1 MRTTCNHRLV
11 KTLIRFVFVV
21 GFFVSFRSNGQS
33 LSLSSWP
40 ARLQLYARDPA
51 TSRCVV
57 PIRGR
62 ITNPSATTVSV
73 VTLRDQKPYAYTRLA
88 ADSAGLF
95 QVTPSIK
102 AEPHQYSFQ
111 LFQHRSTGDSVW
123 IATRDSIVCGDAYL
137 IMGQSNAVGRF
148 DNDPFRSTF
157 CRSFGVNN
165 GNATYNPADT
175 SWCLTN
181 TTEAINCLWGVEL
194 QRYIYQR
201 DSIPTAVING
211 AVGATELATH
221 LIRIGT
227 QPDNLN
233 TLYGRLL
240 YRTRK
245 AGLADQPLVMI
256 WRQGEA
262 EATTN
267 SDTYPQQYARLYD
280 NWRQDYTNLRRVY
293 MAQLNI
299 LTDPSP
305 TRAGTIRDFQRQISS
320 VYANHVPIATVGLP
334 GYQGLHYDEPGYR
347 QFGLELYRL
356 IARDLYKSADTSNIA
371 SPNLKRLYY
380 SKTDYTEIT
389 MEFEAGQRMKWPA
402 DSVITNPKTGRT
414 YTQRMTDFIYT
425 NYPSGESGLIQSVSA
440 QGNKLV
446 LTLAHSTTAQT
457 LTYLP
462 SSYQDN
468 QLGYYVGP
476 TIRNERGMRALTFQS
491 VPIAAPLPVAN
502 DLRAVPL
509 DTAAIQLNWNQPAT
523 GVDHWEVE
531 RADTSGYFKQI
542 ASVSSQ
548 LSTYS
553 DRRKTNAPDS
563 LRIGAVYQYR
573 IRAISQKAVA
583 SYSPVVTASL
593 QFVLGIPIG
602 PELSSNL
609 GWAHGSSLVYPNPA
623 ADQVCVRLPLDWS
636 GDPVTLLLID
646 SQGKVVL
653 QQSRTVMGSMSVV
666 PFSVAT
672 LPVGIYVLKL
682 AYRGGGIQCRL
693 VVNR

>member
-1 MRTTCNHRLV
+1 MKTT
-11 KTLIRFVFVV
+11 IRFTYLFLLLCPLL
-21 GFFVSFRSNGQS
+21 SHGQS
-33 LSLSSWP
+33 ITLSSWP
-40 ARLQLYARDPA
+40 ARLQLYVRDPA
-51 TSRCVV
+51 TSRCGVT
-57 PIRGR
+57 ISGR
-62 ITNPSATTVSV
+62 VTDPTTATLSV
-73 VTLRDQKPYAYTRLA
+73 VTLRDQKPYAYTRLTT
-88 ADSAGLF
+88 DSAGVF
-95 QVTPSIK
+95 RATPSIK
-102 AEPHQYSFQ
+102 AEPHLYSF
-111 LFQHRSTGDSVW
+111 LVFQHRATGDSAWV
-123 IATRDSIVCGDAYL
+123 ATRDSIVCGDAYL

-148 DNDPFRSTF
+148 DNNPFRSTF

-165 GNATYNPADT
+165 GNAAYNPADT
-175 SWCLTN
+175 NWCLTN
-181 TTEAINCLWGVEL
+181 TTENINSLWGVEL

-211 AVGATELATH
+211 AVGSTDIATH

-227 QPDNLN
+227 EPDNLN

-245 AGLADQPLVMI
+245 AGLANRPLVMI

-262 EATTN
+262 EAANN

-280 NWRQDYTNLRRVY
+280 NWQQDYTKLRRVY

-299 LTDPSP
+299 LPDPSP
-305 TRAGTIRDFQRQISS
+305 TRAGSIRDFQRQITSL
-320 VYANHVPIATVGLP
+320 YPNHVPIATVGLP

-347 QFGLELYRL
+347 LFGLELYRM
-356 IARDLYKSADTSNIA
+356 IARDLYKSTDTSNVG
-371 SPNLKRLYY
+371 SPNLRKLFY
-380 SKTDYTEIT
+380 SKPDYTEIT
-389 MEFEAGQRMKWPA
+389 MEFEPGQRMKWPG

-425 NYPSGESGLIQSVSA
+425 NYPTGESGLIQSVSE

-446 LTLAHSTTAQT
+446 LTLARSTTAQT

-468 QLGYYVGP
+468 QLGYYAGP
-476 TIRNERGMRALTFQS
+476 TIRNERGVRALTFQS

-509 DTAAIQLNWNQPAT
+509 DTAAIQLNWNQAAT

-531 RADTSGYFKQI
+531 RADTSGNFKQI
-542 ASVSSQ
+542 ASLGNQ
-548 LSTYS
+548 MSTYS
-553 DRRKTNAPDS
+553 DRRKASATDS
-563 LRIGAVYQYR
+563 LRIGQVYQYR
-573 IRAISQKAVA
+573 IRAVSQKAEA

-602 PELSSNL
+602 PELPISSNPS
-609 GWAHGSSLVYPNPA
+609 GAYGSSLVYPNPA
-623 ADQVCVRLPLDWS
+623 ADQVYVRLPLDWS
-636 GDPVTLLLID
+636 GDPVTLILTN
-646 SQGKVVL
+646 SAGGVVL
-653 QQSRTVMGSMSVV
+653 QQSRTVSAGASVV
-666 PFSVAT
+666 PFSVSS
-672 LPVGIYVLKL
+672 LPAGIYVLKL

-693 VVNR
+693 VVGR

>member
-1 MRTTCNHRLV
+1 MNTLV
-11 KTLIRFVFVV
+11 RFIFLA
-21 GFFVSFRSNGQS
+21 GFFISFESDGQN

-40 ARLQLYARDPA
+40 ARLQLYARDPS
-51 TSRCVV
+51 TSRCGV
-57 PIRGR
+57 PVSGR
-62 ITNPSATTVSV
+62 ITDPTAATVSV
-73 VTLRDQKPYAYTRLA
+73 VTLRDQKPYAYTRLI

-95 QVTPSIK
+95 RVTPSIK

-111 LFQHRSTGDSVW
+111 LFQHRSAGDSVR

-148 DNDPFRSTF
+148 DNNPFRSTF

-165 GNATYNPADT
+165 GNAAYNPADT

-181 TTEAINCLWGVEL
+181 TAEGVNSLWGVEL

-211 AVGATELATH
+211 AVGSTDISTH

-262 EATTN
+262 EAANN
-267 SDTYPQQYARLYD
+267 SDGYAQQYARLYG
-280 NWRQDYTNLRRVY
+280 NWRQDYPNIRRVY

-299 LTDPSP
+299 LPDQSSA
-305 TRAGTIRDFQRQISS
+305 RAGAIRDFQRQITS

-334 GYQGLHYDEPGYR
+334 GYQGLHYDESGYR

-356 IARDLYKSADTSNIA
+356 IARDLYKSTDTSNIA
-371 SPNLKRLYY
+371 SPNLKRLFY
-380 SKTDYTEIT
+380 SKPDYTEIT
-389 MEFEAGQRMKWPA
+389 MEFEAGQRVKWPA
-402 DSVITNPKTGRT
+402 DSVIINPKTGRT

-425 NYPSGESGLIQSVSA
+425 NYPNGESGLIQSVSE

-446 LTLAHSTTAQT
+446 LTLARPVTAQT

-468 QLGYYVGP
+468 QLGYYAGP

-531 RADTSGYFKQI
+531 RADTSGQFRQI
-542 ASVSSQ
+542 ASLSNQ

-553 DRRKTNAPDS
+553 DRRKANTLDS
-563 LRIGAVYQYR
+563 LRIGELYRYR
-573 IRAISQKAVA
+573 IRAIGQKAEA

-602 PELSSNL
+602 PELTPNP
-609 GWAHGSSLVYPNPA
+609 GGAHGSALVYPNPA
-623 ADQVCVRLPLDWS
+623 ADQVFVRLPLDWS
-636 GDPVTLLLID
+636 GDPIALILTD

-653 QQSRTVMGSMSVV
+653 QQSRAVIGGMSVV